1 MKNEISKYEELLKK
15 YNRKIEPN
23 SVSKNDNY
31 MIIDDTKFGFDKS
44 MRFNALKG
52 SKIVDIKLDLFEKI
66 EIVLS
71 LNENDHIFIKLT
83 LEDLSFFKN
92 SCEEDDVELLMYF
105 GIQHNLKLNG
115 VEFYELDFCS
125 KFRLK
130 FEFNLEVDTLAKK
143 YKKILK
149 HLDMKMKNL
158 FIEIESKY
166 LSIEYLE
173 NFKKENTEII
183 LDEFENSEEEK
194 FINSLMQ
201 NMNIGRKKANS
212 LKRYEEV
219 SHDIFF
225 EYSFLNVYRGIL
237 LDKKG
242 NFDIDYVNKLYL
254 SDNLKFLLTKMYL
267 IGSVV
272 ISCGKTN
279 IENEFYIVLHLN
291 ETYNMHSKYIKEVLY
306 GLNNYETDKRTCH
319 NEIVLIKFKEISFL
333 NGDDIIGKSIGYNYV
348 EVNNNK
354 LVDFR
359 IGTDKAKFLT
369 VHANDVEI
377 DILDDCKRYFEWP
390 TYWNNLGNK

>member
-23 SVSKNDNY
+23 LVSKNDNY
-31 MIIDDTKFGFDKS
+31 MIIDDTKLGFDKS

-183 LDEFENSEEEK
+183 LDEFKNLEEEK

-201 NMNIGRKKANS
+201 NMNIGRKKVNS
-212 LKRYEEV
+212 LKRYEEA
-219 SHDIFF
+219 SFF
-225 EYSFLNVYRGIL
+225 DYSFLNVYRGIL

-242 NFDIDYVNKLYL
+242 DFDIDYINKLYL
-254 SDNLKFLLTKMYL
+254 SEDLKFLLTKMYL